1 MTMHTIDTLR
11 THHRV
16 AVMATIDVVQRVGTS
31 DLERPTPCSD
41 WNLLELLA
49 HMTAQH
55 RGFAAAA
62 HGAGGDPAVWETSAV
77 VDAVA
82 ADPAGSYAAAACE
95 LLTAI
100 AEDEALAVP
109 FELPDFGKGAVFPFE
124 QAIGFHFVDYVVHGW
139 DVARAVCIPFKLP
152 DNVIDAALVLGLQV
166 PGGDYRTGASVPFG
180 PALDQVPDGTGFD
193 RLLRH
198 LGRSPAWSSPDIQ
211 PA

>member
-1 MTMHTIDTLR
+1 MTTHTIDTLR
-11 THHRV
+11 THHRK
-16 AVMATIDVVQRVGTS
+16 AVMATVDIVQRVSTS
-31 DLERPTPCSD
+31 DLERPTPCGD

-62 HGAGGDPAVWETSAV
+62 RGAGGDPVVWETSAV
-77 VDAVA
+77 IDAVA
-82 ADPAGSYAAAACE
+82 ADPAGSYAAAARE

-100 AEDEALAVP
+100 ADDEALAVP

-139 DVARAVCIPFKLP
+139 DVARAVRIPFSLP
-152 DNVIDAALVLGLQV
+152 DNVIDAALVFGLQV
-166 PGGDYRTGASVPFG
+166 PGGDYRAGASAPFG
-180 PALDQVPDGTGFD
+180 PALDQLPDGTGLD

-198 LGRSPAWSSPDIQ
+198 LGRSPAWSSPDKQ

>member
-1 MTMHTIDTLR
+1 MTMHTIDILR
-11 THHRV
+11 THHRE
-16 AVMATIDVVQRVGTS
+16 AVTASIDIVQRVSVS

-62 HGAGGDPAVWETSAV
+62 RGAGADPAVWETAAV
-77 VDAVA
+77 IDAVA

-95 LLTAI
+95 LLTAV
-100 AEDEALAVP
+100 AEDEALATP
-109 FELPDFGKGAVFPFE
+109 FALPDFGKGAVFPFE
-124 QAIGFHFVDYVVHGW
+124 QAIGFHFIDYVVHGW
-139 DVARAVCIPFKLP
+139 DVARAIRAPFKLP

-166 PGGDYRTGASVPFG
+166 PGGDYRTGASAPFG
-180 PALDQVPDGTGFD
+180 PALDHAPDGTGFD

-198 LGRSPAWSSPDIQ
+198 LGRSPAWGSPDKQ